1 MKIAL
6 LAPFEERVPPVKY
19 GGTELIVYYLANILP
34 KRGHKVFLFA
44 SGDSKTESKLMP
56 IFPKSIR
63 AEPYAKNSKIREAVK
78 YIGIS
83 KVIKTLKELDVDI
96 IHNHIGWRFFPFTS
110 FFPNPTV
117 TTLHGPLDTEYGKFM
132 HSWFKEQA
140 LISISNSQRMPLP
153 NLNYAGTVYNGI
165 DVNGFEFNSKPGDYF
180 AFLGRMSPEK
190 GPVQAIQIAKA
201 AGVKLK
207 MAAKVDA
214 SDATFFEKEVKPLI
228 DNKQIEFLGEIESQE
243 KSNFLKNARGL
254 IAPIQWAEPFGLFFV
269 EAMACGTPV
278 ITMNRGSAPEVIKN
292 GKTGFVLNN
301 IEEATNA
308 VNSIDKIKREDC
320 RKWVE
325 KNFSAEIMVEN
336 YEKIY
341 HQLIK

>member
-6 LAPFEERVPPVKY
+6 LAPFEESVPPQKY
-19 GGTELIVYYLANILP
+19 GGTELIVYYLAQLLS
-34 KRGHKVFLFA
+34 KKHSVFLFA
-44 SGDSKTESKLMP
+44 TGDSKTKARLIP
-56 IFPKSIR
+56 IFPRSIR
-63 AEPYAKNSKIREAVK
+63 KEKISQDMKIRESLK
-78 YIGIS
+78 YMGIA
-83 KVIKTLKELDVDI
+83 KVVKELKKIKVDI
-96 IHNHIGWRFFPFTS
+96 IHNHMGWRFFPFTS

-117 TTLHGPLDTEYGKFM
+117 TTLHGPLDTEYAKFI
-132 HSWFKEQA
+132 HSWFREQA
-140 LISISNSQRMPLP
+140 LISISNSQRVPLP
-153 NLNYAGTVYNGI
+153 NLNYTGTVYNGI
-165 DVNGFEFNSKPGDYF
+165 DINNFEFNNKPGDYF

-207 MAAKVDA
+207 MAAKVDVA
-214 SDATFFEKEVKPLI
+214 DATFFEKEVKPLI
-228 DNKQIEFLGEIESQE
+228 NKKQIEFLGEIESQE

-278 ITMNRGSAPEVIKN
+278 ITMNRGSAPEIIKN

-308 VNSIDKIKREDC
+308 VKSIDKIKREDC

-341 HQLIK
+341 YQLIK

>member
-6 LAPFEERVPPVKY
+6 LAPFEESVPPQKY
-19 GGTELIVYYLANILP
+19 GGTELIVYYLAQLLS
-34 KRGHKVFLFA
+34 KKHSVFLFA
-44 SGDSKTESKLMP
+44 TGDSKTKARLIP
-56 IFPKSIR
+56 IFPRSIR
-63 AEPYAKNSKIREAVK
+63 KEKISQDMKIRESLK
-78 YIGIS
+78 YMGIA
-83 KVIKTLKELDVDI
+83 KVVKELKKIKVDI
-96 IHNHIGWRFFPFTS
+96 IHNHMGWRFFPFTS

-117 TTLHGPLDTEYGKFM
+117 TTLHGPLDTEYAKFI
-132 HSWFKEQA
+132 HSWFREQA
-140 LISISNSQRMPLP
+140 LISISNSQRVPLP
-153 NLNYAGTVYNGI
+153 NLNYTGTVYNGI
-165 DVNGFEFNSKPGDYF
+165 DINNFEFNNKPGDYF

-207 MAAKVDA
+207 MAAKVDVA
-214 SDATFFEKEVKPLI
+214 DATFFEKEVKPLI
-228 DNKQIEFLGEIESQE
+228 NKKQIEFLGEIESQE

-278 ITMNRGSAPEVIKN
+278 ITMNRGSAPEIIKN

-308 VNSIDKIKREDC
+308 VKSIDKIKREDC

-325 KNFSAEIMVEN
+325 RNFSAEIMVEN

-341 HQLIK
+341 YQLIK